1 MADISARMHGKSL
14 QSCSIL
20 CDPMD
25 CSPPGSSIHGILQ
38 ARILEWVAMPS
49 PRVTNTWTALT
60 MWPGQESFNPHSDPT
75 RHCLLLFSCSGLI
88 DSSENP
94 WAVAHQA
101 PLSVEFPRQEYWSGL
116 PFPSSRD
123 LPHPRIELVSP
134 ALAGRFLTTE
144 PPGKPP
150 KISTSGSK
158 SRCWEGHTPSFRS
171 SSRE

>member
-1 MADISARMHGKSL
+1 MHAKSL
-14 QSCSIL
+14 QL
-20 CDPMD
+20 WLTLFGPMV
-25 CSPPGSSIHGILQ
+25 CSPPGSSVHAILQ

-116 PFPSSRD
+116 LFLSTGD
-123 LPHPRIELVSP
+123 LPDRGIEPASP
-134 ALAGRFLTTE
+134 ALAGGFFTTE
-144 PPGKPP
+144 PPGK
-150 KISTSGSK
+150 T
-158 SRCWEGHTPSFRS
+158 R
-171 SSRE
+171 